1 MTAIEPVRFGVIGVG
16 RIAQGRFAPAIAN
29 ARNATLVA
37 AASRDES
44 RAAALGRRAYSRYED
59 LINDPEIEAVYIATH
74 NGRHKDLSIAALRAG
89 KHVLCEKPL
98 GRDPGE
104 CEEMITVA
112 KAADRNLVEAFMYRH
127 HPHVAKAKELVDQ
140 GAIGELK
147 VVEVCFSFH
156 LTRSDDV
163 RLNPEWGGGGLLD
176 VGCYC
181 VNWCRVFL
189 GNTPQAVRA
198 RAAFHPEHD
207 VDLSLHG
214 VLDYGSGRFGV
225 ISCGF
230 DSGLR
235 NTAILSGTEGIVR
248 VPETF
253 LTFPDKATSVILE
266 TEDRTESFTCGPV
279 DTFQLEI
286 EDLSDA
292 IRSGRPPFLPLDEG
306 LHNGRIMSDLLAS
319 ARS

>member
-1 MTAIEPVRFGVIGVG
+1 MIGVG
-16 RIAQGRFAPAIAN
+16 RIATNRFAPAIAN
-29 ARNATLVA
+29 ADNATLVA

-44 RAAALGRRAYSRYED
+44 RAAALGCKAYSNYD
-59 LINDPEIEAVYIATH
+59 DIIADPDVEAIYIATH
-74 NGRHKDLSIAALRAG
+74 NGRHKDLSIAAMRAG

-104 CEEMITVA
+104 CEEMIAVA
-112 KAADRNLVEAFMYRH
+112 GETGMNLVEAFMYRH
-127 HPHVAKAKELVDQ
+127 HPHVAKAKELVDS

-156 LTRSDDV
+156 LTRDDDV

-181 VNWCRVFL
+181 VNWCRLFF
-189 GNTPQAVRA
+189 GNEPRSVK
-198 RAAFHPEHD
+198 AAGYFHPKHGVD
-207 VDLSLHG
+207 VSLHG
-214 VLDYGSGRFGV
+214 VLDYGAGRFGV

-235 NTAILSGTEGIVR
+235 HATILSGTEGVVQ
-248 VPETF
+248 VPEVF
-253 LTFPDKATSVILE
+253 LTLPDKPTSVILE
-266 TEDRTESFTCGPV
+266 TEDRTETFDCPGV

-286 EDLSDA
+286 EDLADA
-292 IRSGRPPFLPLDEG
+292 IRSGRPPRLPVDEG
-306 LHNGRIMSDLLAS
+306 LHNARIMRDLLAS
-319 ARS
+319 ARA